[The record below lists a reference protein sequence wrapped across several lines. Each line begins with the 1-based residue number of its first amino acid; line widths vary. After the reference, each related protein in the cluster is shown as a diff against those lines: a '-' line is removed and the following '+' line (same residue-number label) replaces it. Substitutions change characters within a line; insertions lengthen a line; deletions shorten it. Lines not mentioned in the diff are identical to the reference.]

1 MKKVIAMQLSPHIG
15 TTRRKTTGETCQ
27 IRLMVQQRK
36 KKISG
41 WVWCRVRY
49 LCVLSAYIF
58 SISFLC
64 DWKMVIKSSRFFA
77 VNQNSSVSL
86 INHHQV
92 LM

>member
-1 MKKVIAMQLSPHIG
+1 MQKVIAMQLSPHIG
-15 TTRRKTTGETCQ
+15 TTRRKMTGETCQ

-58 SISFLC
+58 SIPFLSN
-64 DWKMVIKSSRFFA
+64 WKRIAKSSRYYA
-77 VNQNSSVSL
+77 VNLTPVFHLL
-86 INHHQV
+86 ITIKP
-92 LM
+92 

>member
-1 MKKVIAMQLSPHIG
+1 
-15 TTRRKTTGETCQ
+15 
-27 IRLMVQQRK
+27 
-36 KKISG
+36 
-41 WVWCRVRY
+41 VRY